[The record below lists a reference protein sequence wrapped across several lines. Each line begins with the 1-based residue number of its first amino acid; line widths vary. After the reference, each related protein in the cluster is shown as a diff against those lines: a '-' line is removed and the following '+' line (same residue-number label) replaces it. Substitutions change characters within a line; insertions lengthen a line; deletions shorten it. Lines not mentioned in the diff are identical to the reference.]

1 MVHINSCILLAY
13 LQFKPICQWFNSLI
27 LITVLPSDIT
37 SSRWVGGGQVAAP
50 GSVKVAASVLF
61 PAAPKHL
68 TLSFSLNLGVFEW
81 PMNGSNM
88 SGYLSVPRD
97 LAVVVYRKLEDGQE
111 APISWEDAQAEGVGE
126 FAVRGVVA
134 PCSSEEVFFQLAA
147 VPFSIDHMLTNYA
160 AVYDE
165 PFFPCTM
172 LKVVR
177 TPTKML
183 PGSKVATS
191 TLVKRVKLVVKD
203 VEGFGL
209 GMIPFFSAMRF
220 NPAVDP
226 VYMPEVGVIKKA
238 LGEFMAKGRLPVVKS
253 AANLPDALVVALE
266 GDKNPVNVLPGL
278 RTPWTVLLEQVRGL
292 GGSGAVLHGGGGGV
306 LLDVLPGAGGAPAQS
321 MLSSDMAL
329 T

>member
-50 GSVKVAASVLF
+50 GSVRVAASVLF

-147 VPFSIDHMLTNYA
+147 VPFSIDHIS
-160 AVYDE
+160 AVLSSLAS
-165 PFFPCTM
+165 FI
-172 LKVVR
+172 L
-177 TPTKML
+177 
-183 PGSKVATS
+183 TS
-191 TLVKRVKLVVKD
+191 T
-203 VEGFGL
+203 
-209 GMIPFFSAMRF
+209 
-220 NPAVDP
+220 
-226 VYMPEVGVIKKA
+226 
-238 LGEFMAKGRLPVVKS
+238 
-253 AANLPDALVVALE
+253 
-266 GDKNPVNVLPGL
+266 PGL
-278 RTPWTVLLEQVRGL
+278 ARRKDTNSSFPFSTAQIR
-292 GGSGAVLHGGGGGV
+292 AVF
-306 LLDVLPGAGGAPAQS
+306 
-321 MLSSDMAL
+321 
-329 T
+329 